1 MARTF
6 PLPLILVCGCTIAL
20 ISLGER
26 SALGLF
32 QTDMVTDRGWTRE
45 TFSLAL
51 ALQNLIWGIGQ
62 PFAGAMA
69 DRYGSARVLALGG
82 ILYAAG
88 LVGTTMVESS
98 AGLHLMLGVVVG
110 LGLSASS
117 FTIVLSAF
125 GRAVTPSQRSWAFGI
140 GTAAGSMGM
149 FLFGPLT
156 AILISNH
163 GWVVSLTAF
172 AAIALLMIVLAV
184 PLQGRSTTDP
194 SVPAQSLG
202 AALSE
207 ALRYRSYILLV
218 FGFFVCGFHVAF
230 IIAHLPA
237 YLDDLGFAASLG
249 GWAIALIGLFNVAG
263 SLAAGYVGQRY
274 SKPYALAVLYTL
286 RSVVIAAFIMLPA
299 SPTMVLIFAAAMGL
313 LWLSTVPLT
322 SGLVAVMFGPRF
334 MATLFGIVFFSH
346 QVGSFLG
353 VWLGGVIYEQTGSY
367 DMLWWIGVVLGLFA
381 AVVHLPIRDAP
392 VHRPVTA

>member
-6 PLPLILVCGCTIAL
+6 PLPIVLACGCAIAL

-51 ALQNLIWGIGQ
+51 ALQNLVWGIGQ

-69 DRYGSARVLALGG
+69 DRYGSARVLAVGG

-88 LVGTTMVESS
+88 LLGTTMVESS
-98 AGLHLMLGVVVG
+98 AGLHLMLGVIVG

-149 FLFGPLT
+149 FLFGPMT
-156 AILISNH
+156 AILISNN
-163 GWVVSLTAF
+163 GWVASLTAF
-172 AAIALLMIVLAV
+172 SAIALLMVVLAI

-237 YLDDLGFAASLG
+237 YLDDLGFSASLG

-286 RSVVIAAFIMLPA
+286 RSVVIAAFVMLPA
-299 SPTMVLIFAAAMGL
+299 SPTMVLLFAAAMGL

-392 VHRPVTA
+392 LQRPATA

>member
-6 PLPLILVCGCTIAL
+6 PLPIVLACGCAIAL

-51 ALQNLIWGIGQ
+51 ALQNLVWGIGQ

-69 DRYGSARVLALGG
+69 DRYGSARVLAVGG

-88 LVGTTMVESS
+88 LLGTTMVESS
-98 AGLHLMLGVVVG
+98 AGLHLMLGVIVG

-149 FLFGPLT
+149 FLFGPMT
-156 AILISNH
+156 AILISNN
-163 GWVVSLTAF
+163 GWVASLTAF
-172 AAIALLMIVLAV
+172 SAIALLMVVLAI

-237 YLDDLGFAASLG
+237 YLDDLGFSASLG

-286 RSVVIAAFIMLPA
+286 RSVVIAAFVMLPA
-299 SPTMVLIFAAAMGL
+299 SPTMVLLFAAAMGL

-353 VWLGGVIYEQTGSY
+353 VWLGGV
-367 DMLWWIGVVLGLFA
+367 
-381 AVVHLPIRDAP
+381 
-392 VHRPVTA
+392 